1 VEVDSNIKE
10 KQDEEQTEQAVD
22 MEDLVNQV
30 LAKLNEEGQEEL
42 QDDDLNDISVDMQ
55 SASASQ

>member
-1 VEVDSNIKE
+1 MEVDSNIKE